1 MDPTVILVEGESDKA
16 ALEAAAGVLGFELSS
31 TSILVMNGATN
42 VVRLLAE
49 TVPRGVR
56 VAGLYDVGEEAH
68 IVRALSTVGLMEGR
82 DSTALG
88 RLGFFECDYDLEA
101 ELIRALGAARVI
113 NVIETQGEDL
123 RRFRSLQQMPEW
135 RGRRVEDQLRRW
147 FGSGSRRKVRYAALL
162 VRAMA
167 AIEVPRPL
175 RQVLEYA
182 LGRQTE
188 APPGPEHPDRVQ

>member
-1 MDPTVILVEGESDKA
+1 MVGTVILVEGRSDKA
-16 ALEAAAGVLGFELSS
+16 ALEAAAVVLGFELSS

-49 TVPRGVR
+49 TVARGVR

-68 IVRALSTVGLMEGR
+68 IVRALSEAGLTEGR
-82 DSTALG
+82 DSKALK

-101 ELIRALGAARVI
+101 ELIKALGTTRVI

-147 FGSGSRRKVRYAALL
+147 FGSGSRRKVTYAVLL

-167 AIEVPRPL
+167 PAEVPQPL
-175 RQVLEYA
+175 RRVLEYA
-182 LGRQTE
+182 LASKAE
-188 APPGPEHPDRVQ
+188 APLPRTP

>member
-1 MDPTVILVEGESDKA
+1 MNSSVILVEGDSDKA
-16 ALEAAAGVLGFELSS
+16 ALETAAGVLGFNLSS

-42 VVRLLAE
+42 VVRRLAE

-56 VAGLYDVGEEAH
+56 IAGLYDTGEEAH
-68 IVRALSTVGLMEGR
+68 IVRALSEVGLTKGR
-82 DSTALG
+82 DSKALE
-88 RLGFFECDYDLEA
+88 RLGFFACDCDLEA

-113 NVIETQGEDL
+113 NVIETQGDDL

-162 VRAMA
+162 VREMA
-167 AIEVPRPL
+167 AGEIPRPL
-175 RQVLEYA
+175 RQVLEHA
-182 LGRQTE
+182 KGR
-188 APPGPEHPDRVQ
+188 